1 MSAAVTRRRSWNPEQ
16 TRVVPTVLAVITG
29 ILFVIPAVWILS
41 SSLRTDEETFSTL
54 SVVNWNTLF
63 PTHITFENYV
73 GLFASTGFGR
83 ALVVSLV
90 VCTLSVAFGLLM
102 TVPAA
107 YTLAVLPF
115 RGRSALF
122 AILVVGFMVPF
133 EAIAIPLSQQFAS
146 IGLADTVVGLVLPGI
161 GNGLAIFNMRQFFL
175 GISPSLR
182 EAAMLDGASE
192 PRILWSIYRPISGA
206 ALANSALLIFLAQWI
221 SYLWPLLVV
230 TNAELRVAP
239 IALAH
244 TFSDHVAAYG
254 QNFAGTVL
262 LSIIPAVLMFI
273 LIRTLGGRSGATVE
287 K

>member
-1 MSAAVTRRRSWNPEQ
+1 MTMQGSRRSWSPD
-16 TRVVPTVLAVITG
+16 RAHVLSAVLAVITG
-29 ILFVIPAVWILS
+29 LLFVLPAVWILS

-54 SVVNWNTLF
+54 SPVTWNTLF
-63 PTHITFENYV
+63 PANVTFENYV
-73 GLFASTGFGR
+73 DLFVSTGFGR
-83 ALVVSLV
+83 ALLVSLV
-90 VCTLSVAFGLLM
+90 VCTLSVILGLLV

-146 IGLADTVVGLVLPGI
+146 IGLANSVIGLVLPGI

-175 GISPSLR
+175 GVSPSLR

-230 TNAELRVAP
+230 TSADLRVAP

-244 TFSDHVAAYG
+244 TFSDHVAEYG

-262 LSIIPAVLMFI
+262 LSIIPAVLMFV
-273 LIRTLGGRSGATVE
+273 LVRTLGGRSGATVE